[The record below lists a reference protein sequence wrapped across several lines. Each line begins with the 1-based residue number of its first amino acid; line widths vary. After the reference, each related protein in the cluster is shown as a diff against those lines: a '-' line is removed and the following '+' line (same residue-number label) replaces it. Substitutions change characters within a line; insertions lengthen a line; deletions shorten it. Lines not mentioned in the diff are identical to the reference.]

1 MSFAL
6 AIFAAAP
13 APVTGRRSMRAA
25 RTISAGIGRI
35 AAQKAAN
42 MAYGRA
48 IRSARDPARA
58 RTPAIGTASHLSAAA
73 AARYSPLVMH
83 ILIACD
89 SFKDA
94 LDADRVCH
102 AIATGLTRAH
112 PGVAV
117 TEMPLSDGGEGVL
130 DILRKALKLQTIEKQ
145 VRDPLGRQVMASYGL
160 SADGKTAL
168 VEMATASGLQLL
180 KQEERNPL
188 LTSTYGTGELL
199 ADAKARGVTT
209 ALLAIGGSATNDAG
223 IGMAAALGWQFLD
236 QDGKPVK
243 PDGGNLQQ
251 IARIIAPPQLPFEK
265 VEVLCDV
272 TNPLFGPNG
281 ASWIYGPQKGGNTES
296 LTHLD
301 QGARH
306 IARLVEEQLGRT
318 GLAETPGAGAAGG
331 LGFGGMAFLNA
342 TLKRGIE
349 MVLDLVGFDAAA
361 ARADLV
367 ITGEGCIDG
376 QSLQGKLIQGVS
388 KRAGK
393 TRVVAFCGKLDAS
406 PADIRAVGLHAAY
419 CINREQRPLAE
430 MLAATARNLEETA
443 ATIPL
448 KD

>member
-1 MSFAL
+1 
-6 AIFAAAP
+6 
-13 APVTGRRSMRAA
+13 
-25 RTISAGIGRI
+25 
-35 AAQKAAN
+35 
-42 MAYGRA
+42 
-48 IRSARDPARA
+48 
-58 RTPAIGTASHLSAAA
+58 
-73 AARYSPLVMH
+73 MH

-94 LDADRVCH
+94 LDAERVCH
-102 AIATGLTRAH
+102 AIATGLTRAN
-112 PGVAV
+112 PGIRV
-117 TEMPLSDGGEGVL
+117 TQMPLSDGGEGVL
-130 DILRKALKLQTIEKQ
+130 DILRKALKLTSIEKQ
-145 VRDPLGRQVMASYGL
+145 VSDPLGRPVSASYGL

-180 KQEERNPL
+180 SLSERNPL

-199 ADAKARGVTT
+199 ADAKARGATT

-236 QDGKPVK
+236 ANGKAVK

-251 IARIIAPPQLPFEK
+251 IAKIVPPASLPFEK

-281 ASWIYGPQKGGNTES
+281 ASWIYGPQKGGNSES

-301 QGARH
+301 SGARH
-306 IARLVEEQLGRT
+306 IARLVEEQLGKT
-318 GLAETPGAGAAGG
+318 GLADTPGAGAAGG

-361 ARADLV
+361 ASADLV

-388 KRAGK
+388 GRAGA
-393 TRVVAFCGKLDAS
+393 TPVVALCGKLSAS
-406 PADIRAVGLHAAY
+406 EADIRAVGLMAAY
-419 CINREQRPLAE
+419 SINKEQLPLPE

-443 ATIPL
+443 ARLPL
-448 KD
+448 